1 MRCIEFDIRIQ
12 SEAAA
17 LEEGVSLLQ
26 GTAAV
31 HSGVAAA
38 DPFGGYL
45 DLLAGGQRLHQRS
58 AVAHRNKVL
67 ILQHL
72 AEVFILGVLHRSAHH
87 LRSLCSGLPCYSLLG
102 QGGGLLGCG
111 FLGRGRG
118 LLGRGFLGRGRS
130 LLSRRVLGRGRSLL
144 SRRVLGRGGGLLG
157 GRFLS
162 RGRALLLLRD
172 RCSRLCFLG
181 KGLCGDHT
189 GQHTDAH
196 CRRNQLLA
204 SALCFSHGFSSS
216 L

>member
-72 AEVFILGVLHRSAHH
+72 AEVLILGVLHRSAHH
-87 LRSLCSGLPCYSLLG
+87 LGSLCNGLLG
-102 QGGGLLGCG
+102 RRLFCRGRGLLSRRFLSRGRGLLGCRLLG
-111 FLGRGRG
+111 RGRGLLSRRFLGRGRG
-118 LLGRGFLGRGRS
+118 LLGR
-130 LLSRRVLGRGRSLL
+130 
-144 SRRVLGRGGGLLG
+144 
-157 GRFLS
+157 RFLS
-162 RGRALLLLRD
+162 RGRGFRLVGGQCRDLLLLCD
-172 RCSRLCFLG
+172 CCSRLCFLG

>member
-72 AEVFILGVLHRSAHH
+72 AEVLILGVLHRSAHH
-87 LRSLCSGLPCYSLLG
+87 LGSLCN
-102 QGGGLLGCG
+102 GLLGRRLFC
-111 FLGRGRG
+111 RGRG
-118 LLGRGFLGRGRS
+118 LL
-130 LLSRRVLGRGRSLL
+130 SR
-144 SRRVLGRGGGLLG
+144 
-157 GRFLS
+157 RFLS
-162 RGRALLLLRD
+162 RGRGFRLVGGQCRDLLLLCD
-172 RCSRLCFLG
+172 CCSRLCFLG

>member
-1 MRCIEFDIRIQ
+1 MRSIEFDIRIQ

-17 LEEGVSLLQ
+17 LEEGVPLLQ

-38 DPFGGYL
+38 DPFSGYL

-58 AVAHRNKVL
+58 AAAHRNKVL

-72 AEVFILGVLHRSAHH
+72 AEVLILGVLHRSAHH
-87 LRSLCSGLPCYSLLG
+87 LGSLCSGLLG
-102 QGGGLLGCG
+102 RRLFRRGGGLLSRQ
-111 FLGRGRG
+111 FLSRGGGLLSRRFLSRGRG
-118 LLGRGFLGRGRS
+118 LLGR
-130 LLSRRVLGRGRSLL
+130 
-144 SRRVLGRGGGLLG
+144 
-157 GRFLS
+157 RFLS
-162 RGRALLLLRD
+162 RGRGFRLVGGRCRGLLLLRD
-172 RCSRLCFLG
+172 CCSRLCFLG
-181 KGLCGDHT
+181 KDLCGDHT

-196 CRRNQLLA
+196 CRCNQLLA